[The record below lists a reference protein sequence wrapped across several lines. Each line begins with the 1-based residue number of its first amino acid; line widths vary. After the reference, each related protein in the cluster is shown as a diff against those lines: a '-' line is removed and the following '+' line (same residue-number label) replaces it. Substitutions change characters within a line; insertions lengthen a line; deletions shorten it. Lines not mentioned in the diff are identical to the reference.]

1 MTTPVSVINTVTLP
15 IFNKTFTSV
24 NVASIP
30 VLKNSFLDLSLDVE
44 IGPNSNINIIIP
56 GLSPL
61 VLKDVVNKNLKL
73 NNFPFNN
80 SQTITIIFNVY
91 QNETINVKQLNY
103 KISENIN
110 YKCILIIFLIV
121 YFIIFF
127 KFK

>member
-1 MTTPVSVINTVTLP
+1 MTTPASVINTVTLP
-15 IFNKTFTSV
+15 IFNKSFAAI

-30 VLKNSFLDLSLDVE
+30 VLKNSFLKISLNAE
-44 IGPNSNINIIIP
+44 IGPNSNISIITP

-61 VLKDVVNKNLKL
+61 VFTGVVNKNFDINK
-73 NNFPFNN
+73 FPFDI

-91 QNETINVKQLNY
+91 QNETINVNQLNY
-103 KISENIN
+103 TIVENIN